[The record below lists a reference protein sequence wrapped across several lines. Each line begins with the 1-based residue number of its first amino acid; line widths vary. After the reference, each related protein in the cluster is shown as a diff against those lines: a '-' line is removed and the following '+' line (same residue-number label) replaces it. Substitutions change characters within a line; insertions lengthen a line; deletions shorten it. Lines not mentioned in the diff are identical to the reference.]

1 MQYLQTFKEAKL
13 SRPIILMF
21 RFHTW
26 LCSGG
31 MAEMWHPFRDHR
43 GTASRGD
50 TQIWNARDGLLF
62 VLGTN
67 HPSKSKLW
75 EPWGTNLPKHHPEAP
90 QWPLGRWA
98 AASSW
103 LPAGLG
109 HLQALPPT
117 GCVTSAALMIHGA
130 ISSPFTAEKQKSHLA
145 RACNP
150 SAHGALTAEV
160 IGGGGKK
167 GGRKKNKKERE
178 RKKEQC
184 AIGTALEMEKV
195 LKACNIHQ
203 GWIHKCHILNKPSK
217 RQWQRKGA
225 LLQESLSF
233 SFAAVRNLFFAS
245 HSISHYSINEVTSHS
260 YWLACQSPCLIP

>member
-1 MQYLQTFKEAKL
+1 MTLLWGNGRNVT
-13 SRPIILMF
+13 P
-21 RFHTW
+21 
-26 LCSGG
+26 
-31 MAEMWHPFRDHR
+31 HR
-43 GTASRGD
+43 GPPWDSHQRGHPDLECRGWSSCLSWGRTTPQKGNCEAPVQRASQSTSGVPYTTLVTCGEVSCR
-50 TQIWNARDGLLF
+50 LF
-62 VLGTN
+62 VAQVL
-67 HPSKSKLW
+67 
-75 EPWGTNLPKHHPEAP
+75 
-90 QWPLGRWA
+90 
-98 AASSW
+98 

-109 HLQALPPT
+109 LLQLLAAAPAAATHSLRDP
-117 GCVTSAALMIHGA
+117 GSAHDP
-130 ISSPFTAEKQKSHLA
+130 SSRHPHRLQQKSHLA

-150 SAHGALTAEV
+150 SARNALTAEV
-160 IGGGGKK
+160 TGGKK
-167 GGRKKNKKERE
+167 KRGEKKERE